1 MLAVNSTARSAAARR
16 LNLASAAS
24 LAAGSSPTAALRT
37 RLAHP
42 PSRSYAGAAGRN
54 GRPEAR
60 RVEPLKK
67 SQAEASKVIQTIP
80 FVLSPEQGFQYCMM
94 AAYRSFGFLTGLKA
108 LFAPF
113 LRRFGYDSGVE
124 HLAFRPVLLPVWKV
138 DLSLEGKAVIDEMQ
152 YDLIAS
158 VLDASVAGFDHPVLA
173 SLSMHSD
180 WAVPPVPF
188 SRSRHSMQHSQ
199 EIAILPFTR
208 HPLNLLDKI
217 AAFPCTTTEQHSVM
231 LNPARCEPV
240 LFAAYP
246 MYLPMY
252 LAEFKLGDKYVT
264 AATWATVD
272 KFPHNSAVYRQ
283 FEASPQWR
291 RHRRVPLAVELTSS
305 PSSRED
311 RRRGRA
317 TGAHRLTL
325 ENPQFQRLL
334 TDVTKRAEGGK
345 VVWTD
350 EIVGEGGVDEVIRAS
365 ERVMGYAEWA
375 EVNREYVGARD
386 ELLTMQSVFE
396 DVKELPEGARITGSI
411 LGEME
416 KNAGITNG
424 SSLGEIRKSNVV
436 VSQFQMLYNN
446 MKRNVEQLKP
456 DWVKKFDKARE
467 EEKRKRR
474 GWNTGRGRA
483 AGRNGRPAARRVEQV
498 KKSQAEASKIIQTIP
513 FVLSPDKGRAFCK
526 QAALDGFGISYD
538 SGIEL
543 VAFRPVLVPVWRI
556 DLTLAGKALINE
568 TQYDLLVSVDDGS
581 IAGFDHPQLGS
592 LPMQSDWAVTP
603 VPFSQS
609 RHSTQHSQEITI
621 LPFTRQPLKFV
632 DKLLAS
638 PPTTA
643 ERHGMV
649 FDPAQFETLLFALYP
664 VYIPLYLGE
673 FKLGDK
679 HVTTAAFA
687 TTNEPDYAH
696 YRQVDPVPEWS
707 PRSPPR
713 LNYPVF
719 LSGFPSSCED
729 RQRAQE
735 TGVLEVTFESPQVV
749 RLMQQLMEDARN
761 SPADESSPLTR
772 DEIEGE
778 GGVDEVIKGSDRVM
792 GFAEWSEINGEYAA
806 ALHALRHTQAAYE
819 KVKDIHDAGKIAVM
833 IGPSGQ
839 IAGSDVVLEALQ
851 SKYNLAKRNVE
862 RHKPEWVKKFD
873 KAREEEKRKRR
884 GWNTGR
890 GR

>member
-1 MLAVNSTARSAAARR
+1 
-16 LNLASAAS
+16 
-24 LAAGSSPTAALRT
+24 
-37 RLAHP
+37 
-42 PSRSYAGAAGRN
+42 
-54 GRPEAR
+54 
-60 RVEPLKK
+60 
-67 SQAEASKVIQTIP
+67 
-80 FVLSPEQGFQYCMM
+80 M
-94 AAYRSFGFLTGLKA
+94 AAYRSFGLLTGLKA
-108 LFAPF
+108 LFAPI

-152 YDLIAS
+152 YDLIVS

-217 AAFPCTTTEQHSVM
+217 AAFPRTTTEQHSVM

-240 LFAAYP
+240 LFAVYP

-272 KFPHNSAVYRQ
+272 KFVRCLFLPQYPRPLSRRAAPNPPNRTLIRTPFLVQPHNSAVYRQ

-291 RHRRVPLAVELTSS
+291 RHRRVPLSVELNSS

-317 TGAHRLTL
+317 TGAHRLKL

-334 TDVTKRAEGGK
+334 RQLEADVTKRAQGGK

-350 EIVGEGGVDEVIRAS
+350 EIVGEGGVDEVIRTS

-396 DVKELPEGARITGSI
+396 DVKELPEGAKITGSI

-416 KNAGITNG
+416 KNAGITAGG
-424 SSLGEIRKSNVV
+424 SSLGEIRKTNVV

-446 MKRNVEQLKP
+446 MKRNVEQLRP

-483 AGRNGRPAARRVEQV
+483 AGRNGRPEARRVEQV
-498 KKSQAEASKIIQTIP
+498 KKSQAKASKVIQTIP

-526 QAALDGFGISYD
+526 QAALDGFGISHD
-538 SGIEL
+538 AGIEL

-556 DLTLAGKALINE
+556 DLTLAGKALIDE
-568 TQYDLLVSVDDGS
+568 TQYDLLISVDDGS
-581 IAGFDHPQLGS
+581 IEGFDHPQLGS

-603 VPFSQS
+603 VPFSRS

-673 FKLGDK
+673 FRLGDK

-687 TTNEPDYAH
+687 TTNEPLIHTLLFRAFITTPPTL
-696 YRQVDPVPEWS
+696 RS
-707 PRSPPR
+707 SSPP
-713 LNYPVF
+713 
-719 LSGFPSSCED
+719 
-729 RQRAQE
+729 
-735 TGVLEVTFESPQVV
+735 
-749 RLMQQLMEDARN
+749 
-761 SPADESSPLTR
+761 PLAF
-772 DEIEGE
+772 
-778 GGVDEVIKGSDRVM
+778 VS
-792 GFAEWSEINGEYAA
+792 
-806 ALHALRHTQAAYE
+806 
-819 KVKDIHDAGKIAVM
+819 
-833 IGPSGQ
+833 
-839 IAGSDVVLEALQ
+839 
-851 SKYNLAKRNVE
+851 
-862 RHKPEWVKKFD
+862 
-873 KAREEEKRKRR
+873 
-884 GWNTGR
+884 
-890 GR
+890 